1 MRNLLLLTA
10 SLAVWFF
17 WFMYFGANTVGIDD
31 ANIFKVYARNLAQ
44 GEGLVYQISGQKVE
58 GFSSL
63 GYLLLLSLGYK
74 LTGELDMTGI
84 ILELLVFIAT
94 VFSVVKV
101 VNRLT
106 GLNGSEELVVS
117 WLLASPFFIAWIGLS
132 QMDVGLWTLVVVITL
147 LWCVNINENKNR
159 WLQLASGFAVIILLI
174 ITRPEGMMIATLLP
188 FAWFVKRHQA
198 RNLNLGSALLVGGW
212 LITVLA
218 ITIFRLSYFGWPLPN
233 TFYAKVSPDLWYRLI
248 QGLEYFASFVGHNL
262 VALVAIFFMFG
273 LIKRKNQSA
282 DTLIIFV
289 LSIFLLVIPIFNG
302 GDHFAGFRM
311 YQPLWPILGITFVR
325 YLERPEI
332 RWLVGIKQLVNWR
345 LSAVGL
351 FLLILITQPH
361 LISRSSQN
369 LSAFAGELTI
379 AQMGRQAG
387 EQLNQWFGDKSPRPV
402 VGVITA
408 GGFAL
413 TYRGET
419 YDLLGLNEPSIAH
432 DGGKRKGM
440 KNHASLNPQ
449 LIVQKLPDVLFPIAT
464 TYGQVQQATDL
475 SQLLWQNTMFA
486 KQLLQ
491 DQQIKDN
498 FRLVFV
504 TKQPLT
510 VIGIHPSSQ
519 GLVGYVSTKFIDQ
532 LQATHEYQLLAL

>member
-1 MRNLLLLTA
+1 MRNLLLLTV

-31 ANIFKVYARNLAQ
+31 ANIFKVYAKNLIQ
-44 GEGLVYQISGQKVE
+44 GESFVYQIDGQKVE

-74 LTGELDMTGI
+74 LTGELDMTGA
-84 ILELLVFIAT
+84 ILGLLVFTAI
-94 VFSVVKV
+94 VFSVARL
-101 VNRLT
+101 VNQLVGSNRSV
-106 GLNGSEELVVS
+106 GLVIS
-117 WLLASPFFIAWIGLS
+117 WLLASPFFVVWTGLS
-132 QMDVGLWTLVVVITL
+132 QMDVGLWTLIVVTAL
-147 LWCVNINENKNR
+147 SWCVNIDKNKNI
-159 WLQLASGFAVIILLI
+159 WLSLISGFVMITLLI
-174 ITRPEGMMIATLLP
+174 ITRPEGMIIATLLP
-188 FAWFVKRHQA
+188 FAWFVKRRRSHDQS
-198 RNLNLGSALLVGGW
+198 LGSVLLVGGW
-212 LITVLA
+212 LIAVLT
-218 ITIFRLSYFGWPLPN
+218 ITMFRLSYFGWPLPN

-248 QGLEYFASFVGHNL
+248 QGLEYFALFLGHN
-262 VALVAIFFMFG
+262 VIALIAIFFMLG
-273 LIKRKNQSA
+273 LIKRQNQSA
-282 DTLIIFV
+282 DTLIIV
-289 LSIFLLVIPIFNG
+289 LLGVFLLIIPIFNG

-311 YQPLWPILGITFVR
+311 YQPLWPILGIIFVR
-325 YLERPEI
+325 YLKQSKI
-332 RWLVGIKQLVNWR
+332 KWLTGVGQLADWK

-369 LSAFAGELTI
+369 LSAFAGELNI

-413 TYRGET
+413 TYHGET
-419 YDLLGLNEPSIAH
+419 YDLLGLNESSIAH
-432 DGGKRKGM
+432 DGGRRKGM

-449 LIVQKLPDVLFPIAT
+449 LIMQKLPDILFPIAT

-486 KQLLQ
+486 RQLLQ
-491 DQQIKDN
+491 DPQIKDTY
-498 FRLVFV
+498 RLVFM

-510 VIGIHPSSQ
+510 AIGIHPSSQ
-519 GLVGYVSTKFIDQ
+519 GLVGYVSSKFINQ
-532 LQATHEYQLLAL
+532 LQATHGYQVITL